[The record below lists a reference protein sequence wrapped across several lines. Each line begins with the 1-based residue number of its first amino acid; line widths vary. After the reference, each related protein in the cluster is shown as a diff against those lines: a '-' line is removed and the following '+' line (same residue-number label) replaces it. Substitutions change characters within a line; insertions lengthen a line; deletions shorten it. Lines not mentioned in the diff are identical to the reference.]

1 MGWRDFASTFH
12 DYIVEAMT
20 NHKGEVLQKGR
31 IIKIL
36 ISKFPELESKEEWIL
51 PSDHCINHTNKGA
64 CYCAEKEK
72 AIFERIG
79 HGKYKARQH
88 LCKLDSN

>member
-1 MGWRDFASTFH
+1 MGWRDFAGTFH

-20 NHKGEVLQKGR
+20 NHKGEILQKGE
-31 IIKIL
+31 ITKVL
-36 ISKFPELESKEEWIL
+36 IGKFPKLESKEEWIL

-64 CYCAEKEK
+64 CHCAETKK

-79 HGKYKARQH
+79 YGKYKVRQH
-88 LCKLDSN
+88 LHNLDSN